1 MTLRI
6 RILLMVT
13 SLLAATVLVTTFV
26 FAWGTRRAMLMHTEE
41 DGIRTA
47 EFLARMTR
55 FNDQAQIDIEQVI
68 GEQMIV
74 QATIASHMV
83 AIAEQ
88 SGMSSEELNQR
99 LRAIA
104 DTTPLDEIWITDE
117 QGHAYLHNLP
127 NIDFTFSPDA
137 TQQPQASSFWPL
149 LTGDATVVN
158 QPLMQR
164 EIDNRFFKY
173 VGVAGVD
180 QPRIVQ
186 VGYDAALL
194 ERFRQR
200 LGLVRIV
207 TELVD
212 GKRIVAIR
220 IIDRQMNNL
229 ARHVTAGLPNTQSM
243 DDPKDL
249 ANLQRVMSEGKPFSY
264 LDDSVVKVMVP
275 NLDDRGVIS
284 GATVIYISTHELQQ
298 EMLGD
303 LHRAAIASALIL
315 TIGVFASIFLARR
328 IAQPIAQLTLA
339 ATAIQTEQFDPEM
352 LKRATTGK
360 DELGLLARVF
370 QRMAREVREREQ
382 GLIQAK
388 EALHRSEAHFRSLI
402 ENASDVITILSAEG
416 TVQYGSASVKAVLG
430 YNPDEVM
437 HRSILEFVHP
447 DQQSEVMAAFNRALV
462 EGGVSSPLE
471 LCLKHK
477 DGPWLILEAVSNNLL
492 HDKTVGG
499 IIVNLRDITER
510 KQAEAL
516 QKAKD
521 MAEQANR
528 AKSQFLANMSHELR
542 TPLNAIIGYSE
553 MLQEEAEDTGQDG
566 FVPDLKRIHT
576 AGKHLLALINDILDL
591 SKIEAG
597 KMDLYLERFD
607 ILQMIQDV
615 VSTIHPLLEKNHNTL
630 VVDCPDSIGTMY
642 ADLTKVRQ
650 NLLNLLSNA
659 AKFTNQG
666 TVTLKVWKEG
676 QPQHEDDKVKRA
688 GDSFES
694 RPVTSVIWFQV
705 SDTGIGMT
713 AEQMSKLFQA
723 FTQADASTTRKYGG
737 TGLGLAIAQ
746 RFCQM
751 MGGSLE
757 VESVVD
763 QGTTFTM
770 VLPVQVMSLALPP
783 TRVTDLPDTFDAT
796 TSSSPILVID
806 DDPTVHDLV
815 RRFLVKEG
823 FQVCSAFDGEEGLR
837 LAKELHP
844 IAITLDV
851 MMPGMDGWT
860 VLSMLKN
867 DVELADIPVVMM
879 TMVDDKNMG
888 YALGVSDYLTKPID
902 RSRLISLLR
911 RVQCENPPCSILVVE
926 DDLVT
931 RDMMQH
937 MLEREG
943 WQVVLAENG
952 RVALERL
959 AETHPELILLDLVM
973 PEMDG
978 FGFIAELQKREEWR
992 SLPVVILT
1000 AKDLTLDDRLRLN
1013 THVEQILQKGA
1024 YSLEEILIEIRRLA
1038 ITSRP
1043 KTCLNPIT

>member
-13 SLLAATVLVTTFV
+13 SLLAVTVLVTTSV
-26 FAWGTRRAMLMHTEE
+26 FAWGTRRAMLKHTEE
-41 DGIRTA
+41 DGIRIA

-55 FNDQAQIDIEQVI
+55 FTNEVQSDIDQAI

-74 QATIASHMV
+74 QATIASHMI
-83 AIAEQ
+83 AIAEE

-117 QGHAYLHNLP
+117 TGRAYLRNLSG
-127 NIDFTFSPDA
+127 IDFTFSPDA
-137 TQQPQASSFWPL
+137 TQQPQASAFWSL
-149 LTGDATVVN
+149 LTGEQSVIN

-164 EIDNRFFKY
+164 EIDDRFFKY
-173 VGVAGVD
+173 VGVAGID

-194 ERFRQR
+194 ERFRQQ
-200 LGLVRIV
+200 LGLVRLV

-212 GKRIVAIR
+212 GEHIIAIR
-220 IIDRQMNNL
+220 ILDRQMNNL
-229 ARHVTAGLPNTQSM
+229 ARHVTAGLPNTQSL
-243 DDPKDL
+243 DNPNDL

-264 LDDSVVKVMVP
+264 LDGTIVKVMVP
-275 NLDDRGVIS
+275 TLSERGVIT
-284 GATVIYISTHELQQ
+284 GATVVYIATNAAQA
-298 EMLGD
+298 EMMKD
-303 LHRAAIASALIL
+303 LERIAIAAALIL
-315 TIGVFASIFLARR
+315 AIGVCASILLANR
-328 IAQPIAQLTLA
+328 ITQPVGQLTLA
-339 ATAIQTEQFDPEM
+339 ATTIQTNQFNLDTLTRTAE
-352 LKRATTGK
+352 RT

-370 QRMAREVREREQ
+370 QRMAREVHEREQ
-382 GLIQAK
+382 GLLQAK
-388 EALHRSEAHFRSLI
+388 EALHQSEAHFRSLI
-402 ENASDVITILSAEG
+402 ENASDVITILSESG
-416 TVQYGSASVKAVLG
+416 TIQYGSASLRSVLG
-430 YNPDEVM
+430 YEPDEVLN
-437 HRSILEFVHP
+437 HSILEFVHP
-447 DQQSEVMAAFNRALV
+447 GQTTAVLTAFNRAVV
-462 EGGVSSPLE
+462 EGGVSSPFE
-471 LCLKHK
+471 LCLKHQN
-477 DGPWLILEAVSNNLL
+477 GSWVILEAVSNNLL

-553 MLQEEAEDTGQDG
+553 MLQEEAEDVGQED
-566 FVPDLKRIHT
+566 FVPDLKRIHS
-576 AGKHLLALINDILDL
+576 AGKHLLSLINDILDL

-597 KMDLYLERFD
+597 KMDLYLEPFD
-607 ILQMIQDV
+607 VSQMIQDV
-615 VSTIHPLLEKNHNTL
+615 VSTIRPLIEKNHNTL
-630 VVDCPDSIGTMY
+630 VVDYPTDIGTMY

-666 TVTLKVWKEG
+666 TITLRVSREEEG
-676 QPQHEDDKVKRA
+676 TTQEGMGKTER
-688 GDSFES
+688 SS
-694 RPVTSVIWFQV
+694 SVIQFQV

-713 AEQMSKLFQA
+713 PEQMDRLFQA

-746 RFCQM
+746 RFCHM

-757 VESVVD
+757 VESEVNR
-763 QGTTFTM
+763 GSTFTM
-770 VLPVQVMSLALPP
+770 LLPTQVMALTPSSATSEP
-783 TRVTDLPDTFDAT
+783 CATDASTDAT
-796 TSSSPILVID
+796 TPILVID

-815 RRFLVKEG
+815 RRFLSKEG
-823 FQVCSAFDGEEGLR
+823 FQICSAFTGEDGLR
-837 LAKELHP
+837 LAREVRP

-860 VLSMLKN
+860 VLSVLKN

-879 TMVDDKNMG
+879 TMIDDKNMG

-902 RSRLISLLR
+902 RSRLISILR
-911 RVQCENPPCSILVVE
+911 RVQCEHPPCSILLVE
-926 DDLVT
+926 DDPLT

-943 WQVVLAENG
+943 WQVMLAENG

-959 AETHPELILLDLVM
+959 AETQPKLILLDLMM

-978 FGFIAELQKREEWR
+978 FGFIAELQKHEKWR

-1000 AKDLTLDDRLRLN
+1000 AKDLTFDDRLRLN

-1024 YSLEEILIEIRRLA
+1024 YSLEEVLIEIRKLA
-1038 ITSRP
+1038 VMNRPHPYLNSTSHNSQ
-1043 KTCLNPIT
+1043 TTG